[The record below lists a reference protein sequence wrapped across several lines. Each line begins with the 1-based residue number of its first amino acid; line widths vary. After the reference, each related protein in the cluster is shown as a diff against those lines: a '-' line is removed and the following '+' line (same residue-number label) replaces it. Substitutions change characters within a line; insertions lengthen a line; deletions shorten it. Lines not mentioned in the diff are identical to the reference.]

1 MGDDIA
7 SVLNKQFMQAFY
19 SKYPA
24 LKQND
29 FYISG
34 ESYAGVYI
42 PMFADQILTSNEE
55 AVKTGAAVVNLKGVI
70 IGNGCNGKDSW
81 SCGSPKL
88 ITDFEHSGMLYLQM
102 FNYQACCFG
111 WRRCS
116 FHPYAYARTCVRAY
130 SVLGVC
136 WCFW

>member
-55 AVKTGAAVVNLKGVI
+55 VVKTGAAVVNS
-70 IGNGCNGKDSW
+70 GNE
-81 SCGSPKL
+81 L
-88 ITDFEHSGMLYLQM
+88 L
-102 FNYQACCFG
+102 
-111 WRRCS
+111 
-116 FHPYAYARTCVRAY
+116 
-130 SVLGVC
+130 
-136 WCFW
+136 